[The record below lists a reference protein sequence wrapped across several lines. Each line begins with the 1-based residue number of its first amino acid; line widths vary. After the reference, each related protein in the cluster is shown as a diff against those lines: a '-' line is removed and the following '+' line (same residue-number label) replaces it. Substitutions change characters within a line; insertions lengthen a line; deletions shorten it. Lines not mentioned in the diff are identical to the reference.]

1 MVLQINRFVNKNS
14 PGDDGTLWNKRKD
27 DKISG
32 FAIYNKNKK
41 LILNLNKKIKL
52 ITVKY
57 KKKKQSKK

>member
-1 MVLQINRFVNKNS
+1 MMVRS
-14 PGDDGTLWNKRKD
+14 GTKEKMTKSLFLLFITK
-27 DKISG
+27 
-32 FAIYNKNKK
+32 KK